1 MAAKTQ
7 PPAAVASAAGFAAAF
22 EDTVQAFC
30 LAQGL
35 FAPRSRVIAAV
46 SGGAD
51 SMALLLFLLRRAD
64 SLGVTVEAVHVD
76 HGIRGAASAADAA
89 FVARFCAAHGVP
101 LHRFSAA
108 EAGIPVPEHPS
119 EDWARRL
126 RYGFFEQLLAAP
138 GAGDAA
144 APAGPGA
151 APLAAP
157 GGESARP
164 PVCIATA
171 HTQNDQAETLLF
183 RLARGAGLRGAGGIR
198 PVRGAYVRPLL
209 SVTRAGTE
217 GYCAALGVPW
227 VQDESNL
234 TDQYARGRLRA
245 GALPALTAANGA
257 AVEHLAAF
265 CARMQRLDGYFAAKG
280 ETLLQAAA
288 LPAEPA
294 HPDET
299 GVPPAAERPANTPA
313 PPNSPTPDRP
323 PHPDPPVLAAWAL
336 APLQAA
342 LGEDEPVLEAALL
355 ALLEH
360 HLPACPPSEHR
371 VALLKALIAE
381 GKGAVQLT
389 ADAALLAGRG
399 SLRLCAAHNVSGGRT
414 GGGKAAPEPAAA
426 PAEQPVKPPEK

>member
-1 MAAKTQ
+1 MAAGTQ
-7 PPAAVASAAGFAAAF
+7 PPMAAASAAGFAAAF

-76 HGIRGAASAADAA
+76 HGIRGAASAADAV

-101 LHRFSAA
+101 LHLFSAA
-108 EAGIPVPEHPS
+108 EAGIPVPGHPS

-126 RYGFFEQLLAAP
+126 RYGFFAQLLARL

-355 ALLEH
+355 ALLER

-414 GGGKAAPEPAAA
+414 GGGKAAPEPTAA

>member
-1 MAAKTQ
+1 MAAGTQ
-7 PPAAVASAAGFAAAF
+7 PPMAAASAAGFAAAF

-138 GAGDAA
+138 GAGEEAA
-144 APAGPGA
+144 PAGPAGPGA
-151 APLAAP
+151 APLAEP
-157 GGESARP
+157 GGGSARP

-209 SVTRAGTE
+209 SVSRAGTE

-245 GALPALTAANGA
+245 GALPALTAANEA

-288 LPAEPA
+288 LPAEP
-294 HPDET
+294 
-299 GVPPAAERPANTPA
+299 V
-313 PPNSPTPDRP
+313 
-323 PHPDPPVLAAWAL
+323 PPVLAAWAL

-360 HLPACPPSEHR
+360 HLPACPPSER
-371 VALLKALIAE
+371 RITLMKQLIAE

-389 ADAALLAGRG
+389 ADMALLAGRG

-414 GGGKAAPEPAAA
+414 GGGKAAPEPAAT
-426 PAEQPVKPPEK
+426 PAEQPVKPPKK

>member
-1 MAAKTQ
+1 MAAGTQ
-7 PPAAVASAAGFAAAF
+7 PPMAAASAAGFAAAF

-51 SMALLLFLLRRAD
+51 SMALLLFLLRRSD

-138 GAGDAA
+138 GAGEEA

-151 APLAAP
+151 P
-157 GGESARP
+157 GGEAARP

-209 SVTRAGTE
+209 SVSRAGVE
-217 GYCAALGVPW
+217 RYCAALGVPW

-360 HLPACPPSEHR
+360 HLPACPPSER
-371 VALLKALIAE
+371 RITLMKQLIAE

-389 ADAALLAGRG
+389 ADMALLAGRG
-399 SLRLCAAHNVSGGRT
+399 RLRLCAAHNVSGGRT

>member
-1 MAAKTQ
+1 MAAGTQ
-7 PPAAVASAAGFAAAF
+7 PPMAAASAAGFAAAF

-51 SMALLLFLLRRAD
+51 SMALLLFLERRAG

-138 GAGDAA
+138 GAGEEA

-151 APLAAP
+151 P
-157 GGESARP
+157 GGEAARP

-209 SVTRAGTE
+209 SVTRAGVE
-217 GYCAALGVPW
+217 RYCAALGVPW

-234 TDQYARGRLRA
+234 TDKYARGRLRA
-245 GALPALTAANGA
+245 GALPALTAANEA

-288 LPAEPA
+288 LPAEP
-294 HPDET
+294 
-299 GVPPAAERPANTPA
+299 V
-313 PPNSPTPDRP
+313 
-323 PHPDPPVLAAWAL
+323 PPVLAAWAL

-355 ALLEH
+355 ALLER
-360 HLPACPPSEHR
+360 HLPACPPSER
-371 VALLKALIAE
+371 RLDLIKGLIAR
-381 GKGAVQLT
+381 GRGAVQLT
-389 ADAALLAGRG
+389 ADTALLAGRG

-414 GGGKAAPEPAAA
+414 GGGKAVPEPTAA

>member
-1 MAAKTQ
+1 MAAGTQ
-7 PPAAVASAAGFAAAF
+7 PPMAAASAAGFAAAF

-138 GAGDAA
+138 GAGEEA

-151 APLAAP
+151 P
-157 GGESARP
+157 GGEAARP

-183 RLARGAGLRGAGGIR
+183 RLARGAGLRGAGSIR

-209 SVTRAGTE
+209 AVTRAGVE
-217 GYCAALGVPW
+217 RYCSALGVPW

-288 LPAEPA
+288 LPAEP
-294 HPDET
+294 
-299 GVPPAAERPANTPA
+299 V
-313 PPNSPTPDRP
+313 
-323 PHPDPPVLAAWAL
+323 PPVLAAWAL

-355 ALLEH
+355 ALLER
-360 HLPACPPSEHR
+360 HLPACPPSER
-371 VALLKALIAE
+371 RLDLIKGLIAR
-381 GKGAVQLT
+381 GRGAVQLT
-389 ADAALLAGRG
+389 ADTALLAGR
-399 SLRLCAAHNVSGGRT
+399 SRLRLCAVHNVSGERT
-414 GGGKAAPEPAAA
+414 GRKADPEPAAA
-426 PAEQPVKPPEK
+426 PAEQPVKPPKK

>member
-7 PPAAVASAAGFAAAF
+7 PPAAAASAAGFAAAF

-51 SMALLLFLLRRAD
+51 SMALLLFLERRAD

-126 RYGFFEQLLAAP
+126 RYGFFEQLLARL
-138 GAGDAA
+138 GGEDAA
-144 APAGPGA
+144 APAGPAGPGA
-151 APLAAP
+151 APLAEP
-157 GGESARP
+157 GGEAARP

-209 SVTRAGTE
+209 AVTRAGVE
-217 GYCAALGVPW
+217 RYCSALGVPW

-245 GALPALTAANGA
+245 GALPALTAANEA

-288 LPAEPA
+288 LPAEP
-294 HPDET
+294 
-299 GVPPAAERPANTPA
+299 V
-313 PPNSPTPDRP
+313 
-323 PHPDPPVLAAWAL
+323 PPVLAAWAL

-355 ALLEH
+355 ALLER
-360 HLPACPPSEHR
+360 HLPACPPSER
-371 VALLKALIAE
+371 RLDLIKGLIAR
-381 GKGAVQLT
+381 GRGAVQLT
-389 ADAALLAGRG
+389 ADTALLAGRG
-399 SLRLCAAHNVSGGRT
+399 RLRLCAVHNVSGERT
-414 GGGKAAPEPAAA
+414 GRKADPEPAAA
-426 PAEQPVKPPEK
+426 PAEQPVKPPKK

>member
-1 MAAKTQ
+1 MAAGTQ
-7 PPAAVASAAGFAAAF
+7 PPMAAASAAGFAAAF

-138 GAGDAA
+138 GAGEEAA
-144 APAGPGA
+144 
-151 APLAAP
+151 
-157 GGESARP
+157 P

-209 SVTRAGTE
+209 AVTRAGVE
-217 GYCAALGVPW
+217 RYCAALGVPW

-288 LPAEPA
+288 LPAEP
-294 HPDET
+294 
-299 GVPPAAERPANTPA
+299 V
-313 PPNSPTPDRP
+313 
-323 PHPDPPVLAAWAL
+323 PPVLAAWAL

-360 HLPACPPSEHR
+360 HLPACPPSER
-371 VALLKALIAE
+371 RITLMKQLIAE

-389 ADAALLAGRG
+389 ADMALLAGRG

-414 GGGKAAPEPAAA
+414 GGGKAAPERAAA

>member
-1 MAAKTQ
+1 MAAGTQ
-7 PPAAVASAAGFAAAF
+7 PPMAAASAAGFAAAF

-51 SMALLLFLLRRAD
+51 SMALLLFLERRAG

-138 GAGDAA
+138 GAGEEAA
-144 APAGPGA
+144 
-151 APLAAP
+151 
-157 GGESARP
+157 P

-209 SVTRAGTE
+209 AVTRAGVE
-217 GYCAALGVPW
+217 RYCAALGVPW

-299 GVPPAAERPANTPA
+299 GVPPAAERPANTAAPA
-313 PPNSPTPDRP
+313 DPPVPDQTPQP
-323 PHPDPPVLAAWAL
+323 APPVLAAWAL

-399 SLRLCAAHNVSGGRT
+399 SLRLCAAHNVSGERT
-414 GGGKAAPEPAAA
+414 GGRNAAPEPAAA

>member
-1 MAAKTQ
+1 MAAGTQ
-7 PPAAVASAAGFAAAF
+7 PPMAAASAAGFAAAF

-51 SMALLLFLLRRAD
+51 SMALLLFLLRRAG

-101 LHRFSAA
+101 LHLFSAA
-108 EAGIPVPEHPS
+108 EAGIPVPGHPS

-126 RYGFFEQLLAAP
+126 RYGFFAQLLARL

-245 GALPALTAANGA
+245 GALPALTAANEA

-288 LPAEPA
+288 LPAEP
-294 HPDET
+294 
-299 GVPPAAERPANTPA
+299 V
-313 PPNSPTPDRP
+313 
-323 PHPDPPVLAAWAL
+323 PPVLAAWAL

-355 ALLEH
+355 ALLER
-360 HLPACPPSEHR
+360 HLPACPPSER
-371 VALLKALIAE
+371 RLDLIKGLIAR
-381 GKGAVQLT
+381 GRGAVQLT
-389 ADAALLAGRG
+389 ADTALLAGRG
-399 SLRLCAAHNVSGGRT
+399 RLRLCAVHNVSGERT
-414 GGGKAAPEPAAA
+414 GRKADPEPAAA

>member
-7 PPAAVASAAGFAAAF
+7 PPAAAASAAGFAAAF

-51 SMALLLFLLRRAD
+51 SMALLLFLLRRGGA
-64 SLGVTVEAVHVD
+64 LGVTVEAVHVD

-101 LHRFSAA
+101 LHLFSAA

-138 GAGDAA
+138 GAGEEAA
-144 APAGPGA
+144 
-151 APLAAP
+151 
-157 GGESARP
+157 P

-209 SVTRAGTE
+209 SVSRAGVE
-217 GYCAALGVPW
+217 RYCAALGVPW

-245 GALPALTAANGA
+245 GALPALTAANEA

-355 ALLEH
+355 ALLER

-399 SLRLCAAHNVSGGRT
+399 RLRLCAAHNVSGGRT

>member
-1 MAAKTQ
+1 MAAGTQ
-7 PPAAVASAAGFAAAF
+7 PPMAAASAAGFAAAF

-126 RYGFFEQLLAAP
+126 RYGFFEQLLARL

-151 APLAAP
+151 P
-157 GGESARP
+157 GGEAARP

-288 LPAEPA
+288 LPAEP
-294 HPDET
+294 
-299 GVPPAAERPANTPA
+299 V
-313 PPNSPTPDRP
+313 
-323 PHPDPPVLAAWAL
+323 PPVLAAWAL

-355 ALLEH
+355 ALLER

-414 GGGKAAPEPAAA
+414 GGGKAAPEPAAT

>member
-7 PPAAVASAAGFAAAF
+7 PPAAAASAAGFAAAF

-138 GAGDAA
+138 GAGEEA

-151 APLAAP
+151 P
-157 GGESARP
+157 GGEAARP

-209 SVTRAGTE
+209 AVIRAE
-217 GYCAALGVPW
+217 VERYCSALGVPW

-245 GALPALTAANGA
+245 GALPALTAANEA

-288 LPAEPA
+288 LPAEP
-294 HPDET
+294 
-299 GVPPAAERPANTPA
+299 V
-313 PPNSPTPDRP
+313 
-323 PHPDPPVLAAWAL
+323 PPVLAAWAL

-371 VALLKALIAE
+371 ITLMKQLIAE

-389 ADAALLAGRG
+389 ADTALLAGRG
-399 SLRLCAAHNVSGGRT
+399 RLRLCAVHNVSGERT
-414 GGGKAAPEPAAA
+414 GRKADPEPAAA
-426 PAEQPVKPPEK
+426 PAEQPVKPPKK